1 MYDVSDIYF
10 ECGGERMI
18 NIAIIDDEEILLDQI
33 SHLIRSVS
41 VLQNEI
47 HIDCFTSAEEFLNSN
62 LVEKSYHIVFTDIQ
76 LKAMDGIKLGMIIR
90 ERYPSVYLVFLT
102 SYSEYAAESYELN
115 AYQYILKQRMEE
127 RLPVILKYI
136 IYQISKKQERYRLL
150 GGTNHI
156 QKVYYQDIIYIKKI
170 KGSKY
175 VEYITLKDEFRE
187 RISLDQLMK
196 ELNSN
201 EFILVERSYI
211 VNIQYIVRL
220 KRNTIFLKNDKAIM
234 VSRLRFPEVKEAIHK
249 YWERKHE

>member
-90 ERYPSVYLVFLT
+90 ERYPSVYLVFF
-102 SYSEYAAESYELN
+102 
-115 AYQYILKQRMEE
+115 YI
-127 RLPVILKYI
+127 
-136 IYQISKKQERYRLL
+136 
-150 GGTNHI
+150 
-156 QKVYYQDIIYIKKI
+156 
-170 KGSKY
+170 
-175 VEYITLKDEFRE
+175 
-187 RISLDQLMK
+187 
-196 ELNSN
+196 
-201 EFILVERSYI
+201 
-211 VNIQYIVRL
+211 
-220 KRNTIFLKNDKAIM
+220 
-234 VSRLRFPEVKEAIHK
+234 
-249 YWERKHE
+249 